1 MSDPVRLISLGGT
14 MKIGKNMLVLEQRGE
29 LLLIDCGVMFPD
41 ETLPGVDLILPDMTY
56 VHEHH
61 DRIAGL
67 ILTHGH
73 EDHIGAAPYLLERM
87 PLDLYGTRLTLG
99 LLNSKLEEFEPAPGM
114 TQTVVEASETRRI
127 GSFEVEFIRVSHSIP
142 DGLALA
148 VHTDAGLIVHTS
160 DFKFDHTPA
169 DGKLTDLHRFSALGA
184 SEVLLL
190 TTDCTNATRPGHTP
204 SERQVTAALRELIH
218 EAPGRVIVT
227 TFASNISRLQ
237 QVIDVSDEC
246 ARKIAIEGRSMVRI
260 AETAQALGY
269 LRIPEGLLLPIE
281 VIDELP
287 RNHVTILTTGSQGE
301 PMSALSRI
309 AEGRH
314 KHVTI
319 EEGDMVILSASPIP
333 GNETLISSAI
343 NSLLSQGAR
352 VVHGPEHQVHVS
364 GHASREELK
373 MMLSLIR
380 PRYVAP
386 THGELRHMVAY
397 RELAVEMGVP
407 RDRVLLLSP
416 GDVVELQAGAAQLG
430 EPVPA
435 GGVNVDGLGVGD
447 VGEVVIRD
455 RRDLSR
461 DGIFLPVVVVDGE
474 TLELLAPVEAYSRG
488 FIHMKEAQGLVEEA
502 NARAAQAVR
511 DAQAEEIR
519 DLEVLKARVK
529 AAVRKYLYGITAR
542 RPIVLPIVTRIG
554 GAPEAGEIEESRPVA
569 EP

>member
-1 MSDPVRLISLGGT
+1 MSDPVRLITLGGT
-14 MKIGKNMLVLEQRGE
+14 MRIGKNMLVLEQRGE

-41 ETLPGVDLILPDMTY
+41 ETLPGVDLILPDMAY
-56 VHEHH
+56 VFENH
-61 DRIAGL
+61 DRVVGL
-67 ILTHGH
+67 VLTHGH

-87 PLDLYGTRLTLG
+87 PVDIYGTRLTLG

-114 TQTVVEASETRRI
+114 TQTPVEASETRRI
-127 GSFEVEFIRVSHSIP
+127 GSFEVEFLQVSHSIP

-148 VHTDAGLIVHTS
+148 VRTDAGLVVHTS
-160 DFKFDHTPA
+160 DFKFDYTPA
-169 DGKLTDLHRFSALGA
+169 DGRLTDLHRFSALGA
-184 SEVLLL
+184 EGVLLL
-190 TTDCTNATRPGHTP
+190 TTDCTNAEKPGQTP

-237 QVIDVSDEC
+237 QVVDVSAEC

-269 LRIPEGLLLPIE
+269 LRIPDGLLLPVE

-287 RNHVTILTTGSQGE
+287 RDHVTILTTGSQGE

-314 KHVTI
+314 KHVQV
-319 EEGDMVILSASPIP
+319 EEGDMVIISASPIP

-352 VVHGPEHQVHVS
+352 VVHGPGHQVHVS

-373 MMLSLIR
+373 MMLSLVR

-397 RELAVEMGVP
+397 RELALEMGMP

-416 GDVVELQAGAAQLG
+416 GDAVELHDGRAQLG
-430 EPVPA
+430 EPVQA

-447 VGEVVIRD
+447 VGETVIRD
-455 RRDLSR
+455 RQDLSR
-461 DGIFLPVVVVDGE
+461 DGIFLPVVVVDAQ
-474 TLELLAPVEAYSRG
+474 TFELLAPVDAYSRG
-488 FIHMKEAQGLVEEA
+488 FIYMKDAQPIVDEA
-502 NARAAQAVR
+502 NARAAQAVL
-511 DAQAEEIR
+511 DVQAEGVR
-519 DLEVLKARVK
+519 DLEILRARVK

-542 RPIVLPIVTRIG
+542 RPIILPIVTPIG
-554 GAPEAGEIEESRPVA
+554 DPPDEPPPEESPPPT
-569 EP
+569 EQ